1 MHFSIH
7 MFIIISFLKSPLK
20 ERVHSEM
27 KMLSIMRINLLNM
40 PIVLIFFQPLSL
52 ASRKGYGKMMQVRMA

>member
-1 MHFSIH
+1 MHEMEQAVFDTV
-7 MFIIISFLKSPLK
+7 K

-27 KMLSIMRINLLNM
+27 KISSIMRFNVLIL

-52 ASRKGYGKMMQVRMA
+52 ASWKGYGKMMQVQ